1 MVGLDGK
8 YKVRSTHGRF
18 CEPVRLYNPLDRKI
32 FGPRSW
38 NEHREVSATM
48 TEGQLFSRPPEPTSI
63 NKYIIFYE
71 IPKFGEVWMVS
82 QKLKSKKSRSFDFNI
97 TFPLKFLLLN

>member
-1 MVGLDGK
+1 
-8 YKVRSTHGRF
+8 
-18 CEPVRLYNPLDRKI
+18 
-32 FGPRSW
+32 
-38 NEHREVSATM
+38 M

-82 QKLKSKKSRSFDFNI
+82 QKLKSKKSRSFDLNI